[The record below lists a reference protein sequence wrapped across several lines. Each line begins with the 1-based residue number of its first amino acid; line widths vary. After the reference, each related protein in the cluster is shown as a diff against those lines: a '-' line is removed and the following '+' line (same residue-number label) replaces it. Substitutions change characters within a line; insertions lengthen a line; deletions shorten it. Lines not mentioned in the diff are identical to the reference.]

1 MKHFESFLAPQLN
14 EYLAYRQASG
24 YATEPHRSCLLIFDR
39 YLKEKKAHWNVLQ
52 PPFFLELRA
61 NLKMEPLSVNKV
73 ISTGR
78 VFFQFLLRRGYYG
91 ENPLKDIPPLKEKT
105 FIPFVFSPEQ
115 IDQLLGAVGKG
126 LRKTELHF
134 LTELALYLAILLM
147 ARCGMRI
154 SEPLAL
160 LQSHYRAD
168 DGTVYIEKTKFRK
181 DRLIPVP
188 KAVITEV
195 ENYLAVRKSLRPHDH
210 NPYLLAGK
218 EKGSLRD
225 YQVRKLFHKAVKD
238 IGLSQP
244 RMIIGNMIFS
254 SPTPH
259 SLRHSFAVNT
269 LKRIKE
275 RGISPQYALPIL
287 AAYMGHVHYRYTAKY
302 LKVVDAASRQ
312 ALVDFNMRFG
322 RKP

>member
-24 YATEPHRSCLLIFDR
+24 YATEPHRSFLLIFDR

-73 ISTGR
+73 ISTAR

-105 FIPFVFSPEQ
+105 FISFVFSPEQ

-126 LRKTELHF
+126 LRKTEPYF

-181 DRLIPVP
+181 DRL
-188 KAVITEV
+188 
-195 ENYLAVRKSLRPHDH
+195 
-210 NPYLLAGK
+210 
-218 EKGSLRD
+218 
-225 YQVRKLFHKAVKD
+225 
-238 IGLSQP
+238 
-244 RMIIGNMIFS
+244 
-254 SPTPH
+254 
-259 SLRHSFAVNT
+259 
-269 LKRIKE
+269 
-275 RGISPQYALPIL
+275 
-287 AAYMGHVHYRYTAKY
+287 
-302 LKVVDAASRQ
+302 
-312 ALVDFNMRFG
+312 
-322 RKP
+322 